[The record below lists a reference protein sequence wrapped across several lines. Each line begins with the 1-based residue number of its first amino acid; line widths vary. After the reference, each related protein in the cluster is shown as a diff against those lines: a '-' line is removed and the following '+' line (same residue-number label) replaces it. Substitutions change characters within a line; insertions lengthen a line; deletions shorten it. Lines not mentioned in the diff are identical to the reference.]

1 VRFRSQSDFSDTF
14 KQTNLVIPAAMKIIV
29 PLANLLTFASL
40 SHAFAFTSCG
50 KVTRTPV
57 AALYASADSS
67 DNSIFS
73 QRRQFLTSSI
83 LLLSS
88 ASAAAFGA
96 VSPAL
101 ADVSDGN
108 ELPQAAAQ
116 FRRVLRAKSDL
127 VVSASFSL
135 RVE

>member
-1 VRFRSQSDFSDTF
+1 
-14 KQTNLVIPAAMKIIV
+14 
-29 PLANLLTFASL
+29 
-40 SHAFAFTSCG
+40 
-50 KVTRTPV
+50 VTRTPV

>member
-1 VRFRSQSDFSDTF
+1 
-14 KQTNLVIPAAMKIIV
+14 MKIIV
-29 PLANLLTFASL
+29 ALANLLTFASL

-50 KVTRTPV
+50 KVTRSPGSALF
-57 AALYASADSS
+57 AAADSS
-67 DNSIFS
+67 DNSIVS
-73 QRRQFLTSSI
+73 ERRQFLASSI

-88 ASAAAFGA
+88 ASAAAFGG

-108 ELPQAAAQ
+108 ELPQGAAQ

-135 RVE
+135 RIK